1 MNFDTK
7 TLQQDG
13 LILFVNILL
22 RKNNR
27 AGQKRNLFWCNQVTE
42 TVMEATYTNVHSG
55 LCLHSHPHNFLS
67 HPAFGHSM

>member
-13 LILFVNILL
+13 WHGIQGILFVNILL

-27 AGQKRNLFWCNQVTE
+27 EQDKKEPVLVQ
-42 TVMEATYTNVHSG
+42 SG
-55 LCLHSHPHNFLS
+55 DRDRDGGYLH
-67 HPAFGHSM
+67 